1 MAEPLVSISCITYN
15 HAPFI
20 RECLD
25 GFLMQKTNFEFEI
38 IIHDDASTDGTKEI
52 ILEYASKYPQIIFPH
67 LQTENQYSKGVTI
80 IAPNFNYPRCNGKY
94 IAFCEGDDYWID
106 ERKLQ
111 KQIDFLESNPEFTMC
126 FHSSR
131 VIQQVKDVKKD
142 FPPIEDREYQTDELF
157 LKWLIPS
164 ASIVFRKNVLDERIK
179 SKKLVGGDR
188 VLSLLC
194 ADKGKIMG
202 ISDVM
207 SAYRIHSGGIS
218 FVRIRDLK
226 VNLYIK
232 YIDHFKYLGEN
243 FNKISPKLISLK
255 IVDNCMTIFLYYA
268 KKGNPKAIKYLFLAI
283 YYRPEL
289 LWKGLLKPFKRI

>member
-1 MAEPLVSISCITYN
+1 MNNPLVSISCVTFN

-25 GFLMQKTNFEFEI
+25 SLLMQNTNFQFEI
-38 IIHDDASTDGTKEI
+38 IIHDDASTDGTREI
-52 ILEYASKYPQIIFPH
+52 IEEYTAKYPEIIFPL
-67 LQTENQYSKGVTI
+67 LQRENQYSKGFNV
-80 IAPNFNYPRCNGKY
+80 IAPHFNYPRCKGKY
-94 IAFCEGDDYWID
+94 IAFCEGDDYWTD
-106 ERKLQ
+106 ELKLQ
-111 KQIDFLESNPEFTMC
+111 KQIDLLESTYDLTMC
-126 FHSSR
+126 FHSSK
-131 VIQQVKDVKKD
+131 VIQQVKDVKKE
-142 FPPIEDREYQTDELF
+142 FPPVEDREYLTDELF

-164 ASIVFRKNVLDERIK
+164 ASIVFRRDVLDERIK
-179 SKKLVGGDR
+179 SKRLVGGDR

-202 ISDVM
+202 ISDEM

-226 VNLYIK
+226 VNLNIK
-232 YIDHFKYLGEN
+232 YIDHFRYLGEN

-289 LWKGLLKPFKRI
+289 LWKGLLKPFKRT